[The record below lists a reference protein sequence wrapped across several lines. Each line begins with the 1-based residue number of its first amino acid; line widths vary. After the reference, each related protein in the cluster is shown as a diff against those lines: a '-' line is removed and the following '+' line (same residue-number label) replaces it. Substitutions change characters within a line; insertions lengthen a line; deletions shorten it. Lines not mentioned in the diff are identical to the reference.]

1 MSLQD
6 LINLDEAIAEADGL
20 VSAAQWYWICE
31 SESAYWAQ
39 AYPWLRS

>member
-6 LINLDEAIAEADGL
+6 CINLDEAIAEAEGL
-20 VSAAQWYWICE
+20 ISQGQWYWICE

-39 AYPWLRS
+39 AYPWI